1 MKRIFVFTII
11 AMFCFGGE
19 VIKTYNFSPGD
30 IEIKSVQGYDYL
42 TLKGCDNYQDPGKPC
57 LPYKSLKFVIPASA
71 IVTDVKVIGSSETW
85 LEGSYLILPGQKPV
99 PVSYPSIREFTEPDK
114 SLYDSNEPYPKEL
127 LEKLP
132 VGNMNGFRIA
142 QMQIFPF
149 EYLPKDR
156 KIKLYESITISVSY
170 KKGEYSVVPKSEAQ
184 IKNFGKVVKSLVE
197 NPEDVDRFTP
207 TDRKSMPY
215 LINTPYPIE
224 DVKIKGKTK
233 QMRQSEIQTPIEENR
248 TEIRKVG
255 EKLIEKPKREG
266 IKNTTSNSVIHKSWL
281 EAPHPEIPQKAEPEA
296 VVNAYISSPH
306 PYANNMDQSYYVY
319 GPPENTWMCIHFSQ
333 INTESGYDYVYVYD
347 DDGTL
352 LNIYSGSY
360 GSTYTDWGD
369 GPTFRVRF
377 VSDVS
382 NTDYGFDVDYIQVG
396 GSCSYEN
403 TQHPYLPN
411 TDELVDMYGP
421 ADDWIGELCFYYDSI
436 HTESN
441 YDYVYCYDKDNS
453 TVLNT
458 WSGQYDNQWSDWS
471 TYNYSYT
478 TQPHERSRLTS
489 DVSIQYYGWLV
500 DYYNFFRNHR
510 VESAHYYPNSAN
522 QTYYVY
528 GPQDQGSIQMRVH
541 FAKLYTESG
550 YDYVKLYDATGN
562 LINSYSGNEGTNFWS
577 DWGQGNYIRVVLT
590 SDGSIPKW
598 GFAID
603 QYEWQAVGEPNLTYY
618 TPSGWDYPIVPSSV
632 AGTHTVGPDLQG
644 GATTY
649 TDWAIINNG
658 DATAKP
664 TFYTYLYSDGV
675 PLQGWYT
682 DSLMPDYYAYV
693 EDWTYTFT
701 AGDHTLMT
709 FVDSTDVVA
718 ESNENDNKYSRTF
731 TWGGGG
737 TPGWDHVIITN
748 NSLKPSWNNF
758 RSFIRSTYGL
768 ADTVITTEYIYSN
781 YSGTD
786 NQEKIRNFIIDAVNN
801 HSTQYILLGGD
812 INIVPYRK
820 TFSGYIS
827 GSPAWNDTIPCD
839 LYYMDLDGN
848 WDGNNNGTY
857 GEPADNIDM
866 YPDVWLGRAT
876 VGSSTD
882 ITRFTNRFQDYYNT
896 TSHEQN
902 ILLAGFDADATTQG
916 ETTMELY
923 SNLLPASYIKKKV
936 YDSHA
941 GNHKDTVRIALNNG
955 QNIAFHI
962 DHGQWNYLGC
972 GDYNHGWGMSN
983 SDMDGL
989 TNQPEYTVFT
999 SVACLIGAFDQS
1011 DCIMEHFMNAASGGA
1026 VCCMTNSRFGWFV
1039 SGENPQTSYSA
1050 AYMRKFFDR
1059 LFAHSPASGTDFLLG
1074 KADLIATANSNNL
1087 YRWSMYALNL
1097 FGDPIQTIH
1106 IPFIVGIEEEEVV
1119 DVKTKNT
1126 KFEIYPNPF
1135 SKSTVISYSS
1145 SVINDQLPVTNDLQC
1160 PALRIYDAT
1169 GRVIKTFN
1177 LASCLLLPVSA
1188 VSWDGTDQLN
1198 RPVPVGVYF
1207 VRLTTPGQ
1215 KYTEKVILLR

>member
-1 MKRIFVFTII
+1 MKRIFGFTII

-19 VIKTYNFSPGD
+19 VIQTYNFAPGD
-30 IEIKSVQGYDYL
+30 IEIKSLQGYDYL
-42 TLKGCDNYQDPGKPC
+42 TLKACDNWQDPGKPC
-57 LPYKSLKFVIPASA
+57 LPYKSLQFVIPASA
-71 IVTDVKVIGSSETW
+71 VVTDVRVISSSETW
-85 LEGSYLILPGQKPV
+85 LEGSYLILPGQVPV
-99 PVSYPSIREFTEPDK
+99 PVSSPYTAEFKEPDK
-114 SLYDSNEPYPKEL
+114 FVYGSNSPYPTEL
-127 LEKLP
+127 LENLP

-142 QMQIFPF
+142 QFHLFPVQ
-149 EYLPKDR
+149 YLPKDKR
-156 KIKLYESITISVSY
+156 VKLYTSITISISFKENEYPVIP
-170 KKGEYSVVPKSEAQ
+170 KGEKQ
-184 IKNFGKVVKSLVE
+184 IKNFGDAVKTLVE
-197 NPEDVDRFTP
+197 NPEDVEKCAP
-207 TDRKSMPY
+207 PQKSGTY
-215 LINTPYPIE
+215 LINTLYPIP
-224 DVKIKGKTK
+224 DVELKGKTK
-233 QMRQSEIQTPIEENR
+233 ILPLFEPQMPTKDNKTTIKR
-248 TEIRKVG
+248 VG
-255 EKLIEKPKREG
+255 EELVKKPKREK
-266 IKNTTSNSVIHKSWL
+266 IEKTTSEFVIHKPWL
-281 EAPHPEIPQKAEPEA
+281 EAPHPEIPQKVEPKA
-296 VVNAYISSPH
+296 VVDAYISSPH

-319 GPPENTWMCIHFSQ
+319 GPPENNWMCIHFSQ

-347 DDGTL
+347 NDGTL
-352 LNIYSGSY
+352 LNTYSGSY
-360 GSTYTDWGD
+360 GGTYTDWGD

-396 GSCSYEN
+396 GPCWYEN
-403 TQHPYLPN
+403 SEHPYLPN
-411 TDELVDMYGP
+411 TDESIDMYGP

-550 YDYVKLYDATGN
+550 YDYVKLYDAAGN

-577 DWGQGNYIRVVLT
+577 NWGQGNYIRVVLT

-598 GFAID
+598 GFKID
-603 QYEWQAVGEPNLTYY
+603 EYEWQAGGEPNLTYY

-632 AGTHTVGPDLQG
+632 SGTHTVGPDLQG

-649 TDWAIINNG
+649 IDWAIINNG

-664 TFYTYLYSDGV
+664 LFYTYLYSDGV

-682 DSLMPDYYAYV
+682 DSLPPNWYAYI
-693 EDWTYTFT
+693 EDWTHTFT
-701 AGDHTLMT
+701 AGDHILKT
-709 FVDSTDVVA
+709 FADSTNVVA

-731 TWGGGG
+731 TWGGGANL
-737 TPGWDHVIITN
+737 GWDHVIITN
-748 NSLKPSWNNF
+748 NSLKPSWNNL
-758 RSFIRSTYGL
+758 RSFIRSTYSL

-781 YSGTD
+781 YAGTD
-786 NQEKIRNFIIDAVNN
+786 NQEKIRNFITDAVNT

-820 TFSGYIS
+820 TFSGVVS
-827 GSPAWNDTIPCD
+827 GYPAWYDTIPCD
-839 LYYMDLDGN
+839 LYYTDLDGD

-857 GEPADNIDM
+857 GEPTDGVDM

-882 ITRFTNRFQDYYNT
+882 ITRFTNRFQNYYNT
-896 TSHEQN
+896 TSHDQN
-902 ILLAGFDADATTQG
+902 ILLAGFDLDATTQG
-916 ETTMELY
+916 ETTMEQY
-923 SNLLPASYIKKKV
+923 SNLLSVSYIKKKV

-962 DHGQWNYLGC
+962 DHGDWDYLGT
-972 GDYNHGWGMSN
+972 GSVNHGWHFTNG
-983 SDMDGL
+983 DMDGL

-999 SVACLIGAFDQS
+999 SIACLIGAFDQS

-1039 SGENPQTSYSA
+1039 PGENPQTSYSA
-1050 AYMRKFFDR
+1050 DYMKKFFDR

-1074 KADLIATANSNNL
+1074 KADLIATANSNNW
-1087 YRWSMYALNL
+1087 YRWCMYALNL

-1106 IPFIVGIEEEEVV
+1106 IPFIIGIEEEEEVV

-1126 KFEIYPNPF
+1126 NFEIYPNPF
-1135 SKSTVISYSS
+1135 SKTTEIRFQVSDVREQEKST
-1145 SVINDQLPVTNDLQC
+1145 LK
-1160 PALRIYDAT
+1160 IYDAV
-1169 GRVIKTFN
+1169 GRLVKVFSSLTLDVLRPTQI
-1177 LASCLLLPVSA
+1177 
-1188 VSWDGTDQLN
+1188 SWDGTDDFGRELSA
-1198 RPVPVGVYF
+1198 GIYF
-1207 VRLTTPGQ
+1207 VRFE
-1215 KYTEKVILLR
+1215 TEDYRVVKKAILLK